1 MPETKLK
8 PCPFCGEEPIT
19 KVKVCR
25 GISSSEIRYS
35 IECKYCDIS
44 IGAYI
49 TTGDPFNNAQSA
61 MDRAI
66 ENWNRRTDNSEVR

>member
-8 PCPFCGEEPIT
+8 QCPFCGKEPIT

-25 GISSSEIRYS
+25 GINASEIRYS
-35 IECKYCDIS
+35 VECEYCDVS

-49 TTGDPFNNAQSA
+49 TTCDSFNNAQSV
-61 MDRAI
+61 MNRAI
-66 ENWNRRTDNSEVR
+66 ENWNRRTDNSEVQ